1 MKSKPPFFKILY
13 MKKRTLISVS
23 FAFFVLYCPI
33 FAQNAEATISGFV
46 YDNTTGETLIGA
58 NVFIKSINRG
68 SNTNISGYFVI
79 PQLEPG
85 NYEIRVSYVG
95 YKNLTKKTTLRAS
108 ENKRLDIFLEPQ
120 DILAREVIV
129 TADSSAII
137 DALFDRPVSKIEI
150 SPLQLNRIP
159 QVIEADLLR
168 TLQTL
173 PGIVPLSDFSSAIYV
188 RGGTPDQNLF
198 MVDGTDVYNP
208 EHAFGLFSTFNTD
221 AIKKVEVFKGGFGAE
236 YGGRL
241 SSVINITNNDGNRNN
256 FEGKVSISL
265 LSLSTTMQTPLGS
278 FGSLSGSIRRTYI
291 DQTLAKWIDDVPD
304 YYFIDGNMK
313 ATFDLGESN
322 KLSVSYFGSKDDLNF
337 VLDKSRSESIGFDY
351 MWGNQTGSVNWKTI
365 FTPKIFAN
373 LWLTFSHFYSN
384 FSFDDVQFLEQ
395 NRINDFTFKGNIE
408 YFYSDNLNFKFG
420 FEYKNVNGGLK
431 QDFTGGK
438 VDVWRYRK
446 LYSLYFSTNW
456 APSIFWDIEAGI
468 RSDYFISEAEFTNI
482 DPRLTIKYRLT
493 ESSNLKLSTGIFH
506 QYANRI
512 PRLFFVS
519 IWTTADQYTNGS
531 SSNHFV
537 LGYQKVLAEKIE
549 FEIEAYYKNYRNVYA
564 YNQTFLAD
572 LSPEDYDEN
581 NLPVFRN
588 SKGLFNRGDGNSYGI
603 ELLIRKDYG
612 ALTGWAGYSFSK
624 TEYTLDG
631 INQQEAFPPRHDR
644 THAVNFVANF
654 DLNNF
659 LREIRGD
666 QFIQTDKQW
675 TLGLNL
681 TYFSGQPIT
690 LPGSVYLSNSAPD
703 WDINKN
709 SLAIYPSTINAFRL
723 PYYARLDFSLTYTI
737 QYNKWSLAPYIQVF
751 NLLNRKNVWFIRYKN
766 TIEENSVKQV
776 VENVNMFPILP
787 SIGVHIKF

>member
-1 MKSKPPFFKILY
+1 MFIL
-13 MKKRTLISVS
+13 I
-23 FAFFVLYCPI
+23 YCQM
-33 FAQNAEATISGFV
+33 FAQRGEATISGFV
-46 YDNTTGETLIGA
+46 YDATTRETLIGA
-58 NVFIKSINRG
+58 NVFIKNVNRG
-68 SNTNISGYFVI
+68 SNTNVSGYFVI
-79 PQLEPG
+79 PQLETG
-85 NYEIRVSYVG
+85 NYEIKASYVG
-95 YKNLTKKTTLRAS
+95 YKSAARNISLRDG
-108 ENKRLDIFLEPQ
+108 ENKRLDILLDPQ
-120 DILAREVIV
+120 DILAREVVI
-129 TADSSAII
+129 TADSSRTI
-137 DALFDRPVSKIEI
+137 DALFAKPVSKIEI
-150 SPLQLNRIP
+150 TPLQLSRVP

-173 PGIVPLSDFSSAIYV
+173 PGIVPISDFSSAIYV

-241 SSVINITNNDGNRNN
+241 SSVINITNNDGNRNK
-256 FEGKVSISL
+256 FEGKVSVSL
-265 LSLSTTMQTPLGS
+265 LALNTTLQTPLGS

-304 YYFIDGNMK
+304 YYFIDGNLK
-313 ATFDLGESN
+313 AFFDLGDSD

-337 VLDKSRSESIGFDY
+337 VLDKNRSESIGFDY
-351 MWGNQTGSVNWKTI
+351 IWGNQTGSVNWKTI
-365 FTPKIFAN
+365 FTPKIFGN
-373 LWLTFSHFYSN
+373 IWLTFSHFYSD

-395 NRINDFTFKGNIE
+395 NRISDITFKGNIE
-408 YFYSDNLNFKFG
+408 YFYSDHLNFKFG

-431 QDFTGGK
+431 QNFAGGK
-438 VDVWRYRK
+438 VDVWKYRK
-446 LYSLYFSTNW
+446 LYSLYFSTIW
-456 APSIFWDIEAGI
+456 APSIFWDFEAGI
-468 RSDYFISEAEFTNI
+468 RGDYFVSDLDFMNI

-493 ESSNLKLSTGIFH
+493 ENSNLKFSTGIFH

-519 IWTTADQYTNGS
+519 IWTTADEYIQGS

-537 LGYQKVLAEKIE
+537 LGYQRVLAEKIE
-549 FEIEAYYKNYRNVYA
+549 FEIEAYYKDYKNIYA
-564 YNQTFLAD
+564 YNPTFLAD

-603 ELLIRKDYG
+603 ELLIRKDNG
-612 ALTGWAGYSFSK
+612 TVTGWAGYSFSK
-624 TEYTLDG
+624 TEYTVDR
-631 INQQEAFPPRHDR
+631 INQEEAFPPRHDR
-644 THAVNFVANF
+644 THAINLVANF

-659 LREIRGD
+659 LRELRGD
-666 QFIQTDKQW
+666 QFIKTDKQW

-690 LPGSVYLSNSAPD
+690 LPGSVYLSNNLPD
-703 WDINKN
+703 WDLNKN
-709 SLAIYPSTINAFRL
+709 SLAVYPSTINAFRL
-723 PYYARLDFSLTYTI
+723 PYYARLDFSLAYTI
-737 QYNKWSLAPYIQVF
+737 QYDGWSLAPYFQVF
-751 NLLNRKNVWFIRYKN
+751 NVLNRKNVWFIRYKN
-766 TIEENSVKQV
+766 TIENNSVNQV

>member
-1 MKSKPPFFKILY
+1 
-13 MKKRTLISVS
+13 MKKLYIKIFLAGCILICSHV
-23 FAFFVLYCPI
+23 
-33 FAQNAEATISGFV
+33 FAQGGETTISGFV
-46 YDNTTGETLIGA
+46 YDATTGETLIGA
-58 NVFIKSINRG
+58 NVFIKFVNRG

-79 PQLEPG
+79 PQLDPG
-85 NYEIRVSYVG
+85 SYEIKISYVG
-95 YKNLTKKTTLRAS
+95 YQNAIRNISLRAG
-108 ENKRLDIFLEPQ
+108 ENKRLDILLNPQ
-120 DILAREVIV
+120 DILAREVVI
-129 TADSSAII
+129 TADSSQTI
-137 DALFDRPVSKIEI
+137 DALFAKPVSKIEI
-150 SPLQLNRIP
+150 SPLQLSRVP

-256 FEGKVSISL
+256 FEGKISVSL
-265 LSLSTTMQTPLGS
+265 LSLNTTFQTPIGS

-304 YYFIDGNMK
+304 YYFIDGNLK
-313 ATFDLGESN
+313 AFFDLGESD

-337 VLDKSRSESIGFDY
+337 VLDKNREESLGFDY
-351 MWGNQTGSVNWKTI
+351 IWGNQTGSINWKKI
-365 FTPKIFAN
+365 FTPKIFGN
-373 LWLTFSHFYSN
+373 IWVTFSHFYSD
-384 FSFDDVQFLEQ
+384 FSFDDVEYLEQ
-395 NRINDFTFKGNIE
+395 NRINDLTLKGNIE
-408 YFYSDNLNFKFG
+408 YFFSDNLNFKFG
-420 FEYKNVNGGLK
+420 FENKNVNGGLK
-431 QDFTGGK
+431 QNFAGGK
-438 VDVWRYRK
+438 VDVWKYRK
-446 LYSLYFSTNW
+446 LYSLYFSTSW
-456 APSIFWDIEAGI
+456 APSIYWDIEAGV
-468 RSDYFISEAEFTNI
+468 RGDYFISDIDFTNI
-482 DPRLTIKYRLT
+482 DPRLTVKYRLT
-493 ESSNLKLSTGIFH
+493 ESSNLKFSTGIFH

-519 IWTTADQYTNGS
+519 IWTTADEYTKGS

-537 LGYQKVLAEKIE
+537 FGYQRALADKIE
-549 FEIEAYYKNYRNVYA
+549 LEIEAYYKDYKNIYA
-564 YNQTFLAD
+564 YNSTFLTD
-572 LSPEDYDEN
+572 ISPEEYDEN

-588 SKGLFNRGDGNSYGI
+588 SKGLFNRGDGKSYGI
-603 ELLIRKDYG
+603 EFLLRKDNG
-612 ALTGWAGYSFSK
+612 AVTGWAGYSYAR
-624 TEYTLDG
+624 TEYVVDR
-631 INQQEAFPPRHDR
+631 INQERKYPPRHDR
-644 THAVNFVANF
+644 THAINFVANF

-659 LREIRGD
+659 MRELRGE

-690 LPGSVYLSNSAPD
+690 LPGSVYIANSAPD
-703 WDINKN
+703 WDQNKN

-723 PYYARLDFSLTYTI
+723 PFYARLDFSLTYTI
-737 QYNKWSLAPYIQVF
+737 QYEGWSLAPYIQVF

-766 TIEENSVKQV
+766 TIENDAVKQV